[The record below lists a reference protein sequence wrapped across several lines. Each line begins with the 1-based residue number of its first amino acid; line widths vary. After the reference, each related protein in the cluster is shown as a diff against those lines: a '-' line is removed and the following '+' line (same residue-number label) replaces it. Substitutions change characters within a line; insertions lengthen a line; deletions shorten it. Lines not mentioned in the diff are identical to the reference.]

1 MSTDTM
7 TFQHAEYASGK
18 WNTLSLFE
26 QMGNIGSEIE
36 RTIKWRN
43 SGNTEYCIQAFYRA
57 LELMYFTIKDQ
68 KNRTRLKE
76 LTRVNEVLID
86 YFLFD
91 NQYKS
96 TDKLWQNY
104 FYAFAYAA
112 RNAKRKRQVL

>member
-1 MSTDTM
+1 MI
-7 TFQHAEYASGK
+7 FQHAEYASGK
-18 WNTLSLFE
+18 WFTMSLCE

-36 RTIKWRN
+36 RTISWRN
-43 SGNTEYCIQAFYRA
+43 KGNREYSIQAFYRA
-57 LELMYFTIKDQ
+57 LELLYFTIKDK
-68 KNRTRLKE
+68 KNRKRLRE
-76 LTRVNEVLID
+76 LTRVKEVLID

-112 RNAKRKRQVL
+112 RNAKRLQTH